1 VNTHCAAKFAAFAR
15 LQSVVNLVMHDHRLR
30 ISGLC
35 CVPLRFGLV
44 KLGRQRQLKPP
55 LPDGLF

>member
-15 LQSVVNLVMHDHRLR
+15 LQVIVNWMMRDHRLWFR
-30 ISGLC
+30 RLRR
-35 CVPLRFGLV
+35 VPLRFSLI
-44 KLGRQRQLKPP
+44 KLGGQRQLKPP